1 MDVEN
6 LKKYQDY
13 AKSFESN
20 DTKKAE
26 SLIAAG
32 KYFDIATYMLNNKV
46 KLEQEIIS
54 WMNPE
59 VNV

>member
-1 MDVEN
+1 MDAEH
-6 LKKYQDY
+6 LTKFQDY
-13 AKSFESN
+13 AKSIESN
-20 DTKKAE
+20 DVKKAE

-32 KYFDIATYMLNNKV
+32 KYADIMTCILKNKI